1 MNNRIPSHFHRFLLG
16 HDTSKG
22 IEVVQVTALRQ
33 TVDPIDN
40 YSREFRGSYSDE
52 AIVLWGTS
60 VSPDFEAEIMPMYAA
75 EITTFIPSV

>member
-22 IEVVQVTALRQ
+22 IEVVQVLALRQ
-33 TVDPIDN
+33 IVNPIDSF
-40 YSREFRGSYSDE
+40 SREFRGSYSDE

-60 VSPDFEAEIMPMYAA
+60 VSPDCKAEIMP
-75 EITTFIPSV
+75 IS